1 VQRIIFVEAPQV
13 VGPEAWR
20 RIELQYAFGT
30 LRTILASLRDAEI
43 IKPYPVD
50 LIARTLL
57 ALLHETSAE
66 LVRSKHDPAVRAQIS
81 DLVKGVLDVFLVRGH
96 RTSGTRR

>member
-1 VQRIIFVEAPQV
+1 MWRKTLSRIPTH
-13 VGPEAWR
+13 
-20 RIELQYAFGT
+20 FGR
-30 LRTILASLRDAEI
+30 LVFLASLRDAGI

-66 LVRSKHDPAVRAQIS
+66 LARSKHDPAVRVQIS
-81 DLVKGVLDVFLVRGH
+81 EMVAGVFDVFLAG
-96 RTSGTRR
+96 

>member
-1 VQRIIFVEAPQV
+1 V
-13 VGPEAWR
+13 VGPDAWR
-20 RIELQYAFGT
+20 KIELRYAFGT
-30 LRTILASLRDAEI
+30 LRTVLTALRDANI

-66 LVRSKHDPAVRAQIS
+66 VARSRHDPKIRAQVS
-81 DLVKGVLDVFLVRGH
+81 DLVTGVLDVFLVR
-96 RTSGTRR
+96 

>member
-1 VQRIIFVEAPQV
+1 VQRFVFVEAPQIA
-13 VGPEAWR
+13 GPDAWR
-20 RIELQYAFGT
+20 KIELRHAFGT
-30 LRTILASLRDAEI
+30 LRTVLGALRDAKS

-66 LVRSKHDPAVRAQIS
+66 LVRSKHDPKIRAQIS
-81 DLVKGVLDVFLVRGH
+81 DMVTGMFDVFLVR
-96 RTSGTRR
+96 